1 MIARI
6 LIPVILLIVLPDL
19 YVDVHYLRH
28 RSSYVWWK
36 RLLWWLPSLLM
47 LAYSVA
53 IASTRDFVPDEMVFI
68 NVYMM
73 LVGIVVMPKAIFA
86 LFSSAGYL
94 LCRLRHRRANWGNIL
109 WLPVALFQ
117 IYIVCYGFIFGFG
130 KLEVRHLDLYFDDLP
145 KEFDGYRIVLFSDA
159 HVGSFKGS
167 LSRMLARDVD
177 SINAQRPDMI
187 VFTGDLQNLQP
198 DEIRPFMGQLS
209 NLRAKDGVW
218 SVLGNHDYSFYI
230 SATDSVKAANERL
243 IRELERACGWH
254 LLENSHHVVR
264 RGQDS
269 IVIAGEGNFGNG
281 IYPERA
287 NLWQT
292 LRGVDKRSFVVML
305 QHSPVAWHKDI
316 LPHSNVQLTLSGHT
330 HGGQMSV
337 FGLRPTALHGDP
349 DYGLYREGSR
359 MLYVTGGIGALVP
372 FRFNMPAEIVV
383 ITLKQGQ

>member
-1 MIARI
+1 M
-6 LIPVILLIVLPDL
+6 LPEIYIDCHFL
-19 YVDVHYLRH
+19 RKHFRRHPWRRLAWWVPTLVMVGYTVALAGVRSFAPADVVWLKIYMGLFAFLSGPKFFFALCSFAGLGLQRLFRMRH
-28 RSSYVWWK
+28 NYGDMGGVF
-36 RLLWWLPSLLM
+36 
-47 LAYSVA
+47 VA
-53 IASTRDFVPDEMVFI
+53 ISV
-68 NVYMM
+68 
-73 LVGIVVMPKAIFA
+73 
-86 LFSSAGYL
+86 
-94 LCRLRHRRANWGNIL
+94 
-109 WLPVALFQ
+109 
-117 IYIVCYGFIFGFG
+117 IVCYFYACVFGIRQFA
-130 KLEVRHLDLYFDDLP
+130 VRRVDLSFKDLP
-145 KEFDGYRIVLFSDA
+145 TKFDGYRIVLFSDA

-254 LLENSHHVVR
+254 LLENGHHVVR

-287 NLWQT
+287 NLMQT